1 MPLPSGAPCGVRRG
15 SRAGILG
22 GEDLECR
29 SSRRGHY
36 LNQESLAEEEKDIF
50 GTSRIYSFE
59 ETEGIIVTI
68 PRDVLA
74 TDDRSVAR

>member
-1 MPLPSGAPCGVRRG
+1 M
-15 SRAGILG
+15 
-22 GEDLECR
+22 
-29 SSRRGHY
+29 
-36 LNQESLAEEEKDIF
+36 NQESLAEEEKDIF